1 MEVNRYTSFVGAVG
15 ESKYTNSGDRAL
27 LWKTAILRIILKATQ
42 RVSQRVVVTENISK
56 AVFTP
61 LKIGLMEISC
71 SRFKQYKN
79 PMFKTQINVR
89 GCFAYFWVI
98 FRYIWEE
105 MIFLK
110 REENV
115 EK

>member
-71 SRFKQYKN
+71 SRARVSSN
-79 PMFKTQINVR
+79 TKTLCSKHKSTLGGVLH
-89 GCFAYFWVI
+89 I
-98 FRYIWEE
+98 FG
-105 MIFLK
+105 
-110 REENV
+110 
-115 EK
+115 